1 MLENEKNEIN
11 TKGYKPWNKSYER
24 IFFIV
29 CLGTEV

>member
-24 IFFIV
+24 IIFIV
-29 CLGTEV
+29 RLVIEV